1 MSGSASFSVISTVQ
15 EYIQK
20 MISVT
25 GMKAL
30 ILDEE
35 TTLILAMVYGQSEI
49 IAKEVFLVERI
60 DQAGH
65 SQTKYQHLK
74 ALVFIRPTEENQA
87 HVRALLQSNKYKEYH
102 LFYSNVTGDEYLRQL
117 AEADEREL
125 VRTVS
130 EYYADFYAITDNL
143 WTLNIEQSR
152 SLTKGQAY
160 WLRPEKQRFSR
171 TVGGLAA
178 FFASIKRKPEIRYS
192 AASELNRSIGQ
203 ELTKVMREQNDLFNY
218 PQSEAPL
225 LLLCDRRDDPVTPLL
240 TQWTYQAMVHQI
252 LGIKNNTV
260 DLRHVQ
266 GVDKSTQEVV
276 LSVKDDRF
284 YKDSQYL
291 NFGELGS
298 SVKSLV
304 SDYQR
309 KTKSTHKL
317 DTLEDMQRFVDN
329 FPEFKSLAGNV
340 SKHVTLMHVL
350 SDTVK
355 RQQLLRLSELEQD
368 LACSQDHAK
377 AIREIFPILEDNN
390 IAFED
395 KVRVVALYALRYE
408 RENNQL
414 VQLKGV
420 LRSKATSDEQLHL
433 STVVDEVLRYAGAG
447 VRAGDLFGNKSVLSK
462 MVSSAKSTVRGVDN
476 IYTQHK
482 PLLADTLKQIAEN
495 RLAPKTYPF
504 MDASGSRQ
512 GGRYRLIVVYFSG
525 GVTYEETA
533 AVAEFNATN
542 QVGLKVVVGGSCVQ
556 NSHSFI
562 RDALTGSDQQQQQ
575 QEYSNTSNGDFS

>member
-1 MSGSASFSVISTVQ
+1 MSRPDAFSVISTVQ
-15 EYIQK
+15 DYIQK

-30 ILDEE
+30 ILDDE

-49 IAKEVFLVERI
+49 VAKEVFLVERI
-60 DQAGH
+60 DQCGN
-65 SQTKYQHLK
+65 SGEKYQHLK
-74 ALVFIRPTEENQA
+74 ALVYIRPTADNLT
-87 HVRALLQSNKYKEYH
+87 HVRALLHSGKYKEYH
-102 LFYSNVTGDEYLRQL
+102 LFFSNVTGDDFLRQL

-125 VRTVS
+125 IRTVS
-130 EYYADFYAITDNL
+130 EYYADFYALTDNL
-143 WTLNIEQSR
+143 WTLHIEHSR
-152 SLTKGQAY
+152 SLTRGQAY
-160 WLRPEKQRFSR
+160 WLGAERQRFAR
-171 TVGGLAA
+171 TVGGLVA

-192 AASELNRSIGQ
+192 GGSELNRTIGQ

-252 LGIKNNTV
+252 LGIKDNRV
-260 DLRHVQ
+260 DLRHVP

-276 LSVKDDRF
+276 LSVKDDKF

-309 KTKSTHKL
+309 KTKSNHKL

-377 AIREIFPILEDNN
+377 AIREIFPILEDPN
-390 IAFED
+390 IAYED
-395 KVRVVALYALRYE
+395 KVRVVTLYALRYE
-408 RENNQL
+408 RDNNQL

-420 LRSKATSDEQLHL
+420 LRGKATSDADLHL
-433 STVVDEVLRYAGAG
+433 ATVVDEVLRYAGAG
-447 VRAGDLFGNKSVLSK
+447 VRAGDLFGNKNMLSK
-462 MVSSAKSTVRGVDN
+462 MITSAKSTVKGVDN

-482 PLLADTLKQIAEN
+482 PLLADTLKQLAEN

-512 GGRYRLIVVYFSG
+512 GGRYRLIVVYFTG

-533 AVAEFNATN
+533 AVADFNTTN
-542 QVGLKVVVGGSCVQ
+542 QVGLKVVMGGSCVH

-562 RDALTGSDQQQQQ
+562 RDVLEGAQ
-575 QEYSNTSNGDFS
+575 QEYSNNAQSNGDFS